1 MFSWLRSLGTKDC
14 ILELHSESF
23 RVRDLA
29 GMPLFDFKPVLAV
42 DNEDRVASIGLP
54 IAESAVKTYAP
65 FESPTAL
72 AKDRRI
78 AELLLQFTYSKLAV
92 IAWLRPA
99 PAVVLHVPGD
109 RENRARLIDDKTLV
123 LLSKAAGARKTVV
136 YRGSTL
142 SATEARRRLASIRS
156 QSGA

>member
-1 MFSWLRSLGTKDC
+1 MFRLLRSLGTKDC

-29 GMPLFDFKPVLAV
+29 GTPLFDFKPVLAV
-42 DNEDRVASIGLP
+42 DDEDRVASIGLP
-54 IAESAVKTYAP
+54 IAASAVKTYAP
-65 FESPTAL
+65 FESPSAL
-72 AKDRRI
+72 AQDRRI
-78 AELLLQFTYSKLAV
+78 AELLIQFTYSKLAV
-92 IAWLRPA
+92 VSWLRPA

-123 LLSKAAGARKTVV
+123 LLSTTAGARKTVV
-136 YRGSTL
+136 FRGSTL
-142 SATEARRRLASIRS
+142 SASEARRRLANIRS